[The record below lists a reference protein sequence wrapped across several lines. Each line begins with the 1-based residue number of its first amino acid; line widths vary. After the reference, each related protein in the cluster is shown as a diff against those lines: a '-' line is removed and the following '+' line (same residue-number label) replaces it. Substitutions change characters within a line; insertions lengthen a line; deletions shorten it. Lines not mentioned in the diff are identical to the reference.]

1 MWPPRCGV
9 VQPIGDMAPGFALA
23 AFGRRRLQRSACLK
37 AAESVGDE
45 LAILPDGQGLVGYPV
60 WLAKNYPQTFGTL
73 LAATWRKPTLTPS
86 AGFTP
91 ARALLRGISA
101 RPPAQL

>member
-1 MWPPRCGV
+1 M
-9 VQPIGDMAPGFALA
+9 VQPIGDMAPVFA
-23 AFGRRRLQRSACLK
+23 RS
-37 AAESVGDE
+37 SV
-45 LAILPDGQGLVGYPV
+45 QPV

-73 LAATWRKPTLTPS
+73 LGKMPMQVAAAWREPTLTAS

-91 ARALLRGISA
+91 ARPLLRGISA